1 MYMWGKPF
9 KAMPVLVEKSFPG
22 DASGKELAWQ
32 GRRHKKR
39 AFDPWVRE
47 IPWRRERQPI
57 LAFLLGKSHAQSSTE
72 GYIQSMGSQRVDT
85 IEGTDRP
92 HTHTHTH
99 THTHSVSPETV
110 SRACNWTV
118 ACSTREIT
126 EASPDR
132 AVGYLEN
139 SFFSLRA
146 IRSHGRVLRMGI
158 ICQMSS
164 FY

>member
-1 MYMWGKPF
+1 MYMRGKPF
-9 KAMPVLVEKSFPG
+9 KAMPVLVQKSFPG

-57 LAFLLGKSHAQSSTE
+57 LVFLLGKSHAQSSME
-72 GYIQSMGSQRVDT
+72 GYSPWRQRVDT
-85 IEGTDRP
+85 TEGTDRP
-92 HTHTHTH
+92 HTHTH
-99 THTHSVSPETV
+99 SMSPETV

-126 EASPDR
+126 ETSPDR
-132 AVGYLEN
+132 VVGYLEN